1 MCIIKGNFTRH
12 LQLGFHA
19 KAANFNYPIPHQFN
33 AKIAT
38 CANISPSQPQPV
50 VNFMD
55 EEWDGTFMGR
65 FMTSLS
71 HMIYESYKNEGPFK
85 LPLKGDEFEGQNP
98 QEILSIIDSTNQFYL
113 KIYPNPVGNELTI
126 LVDELYST
134 PLQFNLK
141 DATGQLIMETTPLNQ
156 SQTLNLSNLST
167 GLYFLEITSFDG
179 SEFRQFYKIITK

>member
-1 MCIIKGNFTRH
+1 MNNIPFRAHTNN
-12 LQLGFHA
+12 LG
-19 KAANFNYPIPHQFN
+19 
-33 AKIAT
+33 
-38 CANISPSQPQPV
+38 
-50 VNFMD
+50 
-55 EEWDGTFMGR
+55 R
-65 FMTSLS
+65 
-71 HMIYESYKNEGPFK
+71 YKFAH
-85 LPLKGDEFEGQNP
+85 
-98 QEILSIIDSTNQFYL
+98 YL

-179 SEFRQFYKIITK
+179 SEFRQFYKIIKK